1 MRLKPLNET
10 DELTRLRGE
19 NGRLKNQVKCL
30 QIDVEQRQDKINHL
44 VNNVV
49 GNPDVKKEA
58 EAKNAELEQMVNQLQ
73 EDLFRARE
81 EIAGLMASGA
91 AGV

>member
-1 MRLKPLNET
+1 MKSTLHSGMRLKPLNES

-44 VNNVV
+44 MNSVV
-49 GNPDVKKEA
+49 GAPDEKITET
-58 EAKNAELEQMVNQLQ
+58 ENRNAELEEMVN
-73 EDLFRARE
+73 
-81 EIAGLMASGA
+81 
-91 AGV
+91 